1 MLGEWAR
8 GYCRR
13 GYKGDNVDIVFKFLS
28 IIILLNNNLKIWLLK
43 KLELI
48 KIMKIKITNY

>member
-1 MLGEWAR
+1 MYLN
-8 GYCRR
+8 YILNC
-13 GYKGDNVDIVFKFLS
+13 YFMQIIFIFKFLS